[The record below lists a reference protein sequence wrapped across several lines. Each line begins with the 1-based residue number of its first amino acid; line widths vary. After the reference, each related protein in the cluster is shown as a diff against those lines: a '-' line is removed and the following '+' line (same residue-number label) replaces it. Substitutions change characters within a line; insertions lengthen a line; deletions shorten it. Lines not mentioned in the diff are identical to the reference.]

1 MAWRYVYQRIRYG
14 VRLSVYVSINQ
25 GRIKMLIKN
34 LLRKL
39 RGTSQGDKTLN
50 VIYYSNAIQYD
61 EMGYPLRLVIVDN
74 GDGTTNHLWIDID
87 VREIRSQDFVLKW
100 K

>member
-1 MAWRYVYQRIRYG
+1 MI
-14 VRLSVYVSINQ
+14 
-25 GRIKMLIKN
+25 IKN
-34 LLRKL
+34 LLKKL
-39 RGTSQGDKTLN
+39 RGISQGDKSLH

-74 GDGTTNHLWIDID
+74 GDGTTRQLWIDID
-87 VREIRSQDFVLKW
+87 AREIRLNDFVLRW

>member
-1 MAWRYVYQRIRYG
+1 MI
-14 VRLSVYVSINQ
+14 
-25 GRIKMLIKN
+25 IKN
-34 LLRKL
+34 LVKKL
-39 RGTSQGDKTLN
+39 RGTSQGDKSLH

-74 GDGTTNHLWIDID
+74 GDGTTRQLWIDID
-87 VREIRSQDFVLKW
+87 AREIRLNDFVLRW

>member
-1 MAWRYVYQRIRYG
+1 MI
-14 VRLSVYVSINQ
+14 
-25 GRIKMLIKN
+25 IKN
-34 LLRKL
+34 LLKKL
-39 RGTSQGDKTLN
+39 RGKFQGDKPLL

-74 GDGTTNHLWIDID
+74 GDGTTNQLWIDID
-87 VREIRSQDFVLKW
+87 VSEIHSQDFVLRW

>member
-1 MAWRYVYQRIRYG
+1 MI
-14 VRLSVYVSINQ
+14 
-25 GRIKMLIKN
+25 IKN
-34 LLRKL
+34 LIKKL
-39 RGTSQGDKTLN
+39 RSKSHRDNTLH

-100 K
+100 ERSIK

>member
-1 MAWRYVYQRIRYG
+1 MI
-14 VRLSVYVSINQ
+14 
-25 GRIKMLIKN
+25 IKN
-34 LLRKL
+34 LLKKL
-39 RGTSQGDKTLN
+39 RGRFQGDNTLH

-74 GDGTTNHLWIDID
+74 GDGTTRQLWIDID
-87 VREIRSQDFVLKW
+87 AREIRLNDFVLRW

>member
-1 MAWRYVYQRIRYG
+1 MI
-14 VRLSVYVSINQ
+14 
-25 GRIKMLIKN
+25 IKN
-34 LLRKL
+34 LLKKL
-39 RGTSQGDKTLN
+39 RGTFQGDKSLH

-87 VREIRSQDFVLKW
+87 VREIRLQDCVVKW
-100 K
+100 ERDIK

>member
-1 MAWRYVYQRIRYG
+1 MI
-14 VRLSVYVSINQ
+14 
-25 GRIKMLIKN
+25 IKN
-34 LLRKL
+34 LLKKL
-39 RGTSQGDKTLN
+39 RGTSQGDKSLH

-100 K
+100 KKDD

>member
-1 MAWRYVYQRIRYG
+1 MI
-14 VRLSVYVSINQ
+14 
-25 GRIKMLIKN
+25 IKN
-34 LLRKL
+34 LLKKL
-39 RGTSQGDKTLN
+39 RGTFQGDKSLH

-74 GDGTTNHLWIDID
+74 GDGTTKQLWIDID
-87 VREIRSQDFVLKW
+87 VREMRLQDFVLRW

>member
-1 MAWRYVYQRIRYG
+1 MI
-14 VRLSVYVSINQ
+14 
-25 GRIKMLIKN
+25 IKN
-34 LLRKL
+34 LLNKL
-39 RGTSQGDKTLN
+39 RGTFKGDNPLH

-74 GDGTTNHLWIDID
+74 GDGTTNNLWIDID

-100 K
+100 KKND

>member
-1 MAWRYVYQRIRYG
+1 M
-14 VRLSVYVSINQ
+14 N
-25 GRIKMLIKN
+25 IKN

-87 VREIRSQDFVLKW
+87 VSEIRSHDFVLKW

>member
-1 MAWRYVYQRIRYG
+1 MI
-14 VRLSVYVSINQ
+14 
-25 GRIKMLIKN
+25 IKN
-34 LLRKL
+34 LLKKL
-39 RGTSQGDKTLN
+39 RGTFQGDKTLH

-74 GDGTTNHLWIDID
+74 GDGTSRQLWIDID
-87 VREIRSQDFVLKW
+87 VSEIHSQDFVLRW

>member
-1 MAWRYVYQRIRYG
+1 MI
-14 VRLSVYVSINQ
+14 
-25 GRIKMLIKN
+25 IKN
-34 LLRKL
+34 LLKKL
-39 RGTSQGDKTLN
+39 RGTFQGDKSLH

-74 GDGTTNHLWIDID
+74 GDGTTRQLWIDID
-87 VREIRSQDFVLKW
+87 AREIRLNDFVLRW

>member
-1 MAWRYVYQRIRYG
+1 MI
-14 VRLSVYVSINQ
+14 
-25 GRIKMLIKN
+25 IKN
-34 LLRKL
+34 LLKKL
-39 RGTSQGDKTLN
+39 RGTSQGDNTLH

-61 EMGYPLRLVIVDN
+61 EMRYPLRLVIVDN

-87 VREIRSQDFVLKW
+87 VSEIRSQDFVLKW

>member
-1 MAWRYVYQRIRYG
+1 MI
-14 VRLSVYVSINQ
+14 
-25 GRIKMLIKN
+25 IKN
-34 LLRKL
+34 LLKKL
-39 RGTSQGDKTLN
+39 RGKFQGDNPLL

-87 VREIRSQDFVLKW
+87 VREIRLQDFVLKW
-100 K
+100 ERVIK

>member
-1 MAWRYVYQRIRYG
+1 MI
-14 VRLSVYVSINQ
+14 
-25 GRIKMLIKN
+25 IKN
-34 LLRKL
+34 LIKKL
-39 RGTSQGDKTLN
+39 RSKSHRDNTLH

-74 GDGTTNHLWIDID
+74 GDGTSRQLWIDID
-87 VREIRSQDFVLKW
+87 VSEIHSQDFLLKW

>member
-1 MAWRYVYQRIRYG
+1 MI
-14 VRLSVYVSINQ
+14 
-25 GRIKMLIKN
+25 IKN
-34 LLRKL
+34 LLKKL
-39 RGTSQGDKTLN
+39 RGTSQGDNTLN

-87 VREIRSQDFVLKW
+87 VREIRSQDFVLRW

>member
-1 MAWRYVYQRIRYG
+1 MI
-14 VRLSVYVSINQ
+14 
-25 GRIKMLIKN
+25 IKN
-34 LLRKL
+34 LLKKL
-39 RGTSQGDKTLN
+39 RGTSQGDKSLH

-87 VREIRSQDFVLKW
+87 VRKIRSQDFVLIWERSIK
-100 K
+100 

>member
-1 MAWRYVYQRIRYG
+1 MI
-14 VRLSVYVSINQ
+14 
-25 GRIKMLIKN
+25 IKN
-34 LLRKL
+34 LLKKL
-39 RGTSQGDKTLN
+39 RGKFQGDKPLH

-74 GDGTTNHLWIDID
+74 GDGTTKQVWVDIA
-87 VREIRSQDFVLKW
+87 VSEIHSQDFVLRW

>member
-1 MAWRYVYQRIRYG
+1 MI
-14 VRLSVYVSINQ
+14 
-25 GRIKMLIKN
+25 IKN
-34 LLRKL
+34 LLKKL
-39 RGTSQGDKTLN
+39 RGTSQGDNTLH

-87 VREIRSQDFVLKW
+87 VREIHSQDFVLKW

>member
-1 MAWRYVYQRIRYG
+1 MI
-14 VRLSVYVSINQ
+14 
-25 GRIKMLIKN
+25 IKN
-34 LLRKL
+34 LLKKL
-39 RGTSQGDKTLN
+39 RGTFQGDKTLH

-61 EMGYPLRLVIVDN
+61 DMGCPLRLVIVDN

-100 K
+100 KKND

>member
-1 MAWRYVYQRIRYG
+1 
-14 VRLSVYVSINQ
+14 
-25 GRIKMLIKN
+25 MLIKN

-87 VREIRSQDFVLKW
+87 VREIRSQDFVLRW
-100 K
+100 KNED

>member
-1 MAWRYVYQRIRYG
+1 MI
-14 VRLSVYVSINQ
+14 
-25 GRIKMLIKN
+25 IKN
-34 LLRKL
+34 LLKKL
-39 RGTSQGDKTLN
+39 RGKFQGDNTLH

-74 GDGTTNHLWIDID
+74 GDGTTRQLWIDID
-87 VREIRSQDFVLKW
+87 AREIRLNDFVLRW